1 MTARLSKLAG
11 ELRRRPRAFWLFVG
25 AAALLVAATLLL
37 FAAAPEP
44 RRVAAAGE
52 QATAAPVRALAL
64 RPRPMQRETR
74 SSGVVEPRRRV
85 SLLSETRGRVLRVG
99 AAELDSVAEGQLLLQ
114 VDPLLAE
121 VAVERGRAAVARAE
135 SQLALARD
143 ARTRFQRLAER
154 DVASAAR
161 LDQAVNDARVAE
173 ANLREARANLSEA
186 RSQLRKKKLRAPFAG
201 VLQRFP
207 VEAGEFLREGD
218 LAAELLDLETVR
230 IELGVSDREVV
241 ALKVGQPVRAEL
253 DAYPGEIFEA
263 EVLRVGA
270 AADPASRRFPVEI
283 EFDNP
288 GRRLLPGMVARVT
301 LQLGAPEPMRA
312 IPRDAAIDEFGVR
325 FVYLLRREGGRD
337 IVRRQPVEVRD
348 IPFRPGQVE
357 VVSGLRD
364 GERIAV
370 GGIRALRDGAAV
382 RIEAEAE
389 LEAMVETEAARAA
402 LGAPEPPRATPA
414 AAGSGGS

>member
-270 AADPASRRFPVEI
+270 AFAGCGTAQRCALGQRRGWKRWWNRKRPAPHSARPSRRAPPPPPRGAGAREPARVRRP
-283 EFDNP
+283 P
-288 GRRLLPGMVARVT
+288 GRAG
-301 LQLGAPEPMRA
+301 EHS
-312 IPRDAAIDEFGVR
+312 
-325 FVYLLRREGGRD
+325 LRGSDRGG
-337 IVRRQPVEVRD
+337 
-348 IPFRPGQVE
+348 
-357 VVSGLRD
+357 
-364 GERIAV
+364 
-370 GGIRALRDGAAV
+370 AV
-382 RIEAEAE
+382 RIF
-389 LEAMVETEAARAA
+389 
-402 LGAPEPPRATPA
+402 
-414 AAGSGGS
+414 AGSRRGLSRYFL